1 MNINWDLVITIKN
14 VSMLNVIF
22 GAILVILLTINTLNI
37 IKESKEY
44 IQLRKRLGV
53 LQETL
58 KDIET
63 LEKEVAN
70 DKK

>member
-44 IQLRKRLGV
+44 LQLKKRLGM

-70 DKK
+70 DKE